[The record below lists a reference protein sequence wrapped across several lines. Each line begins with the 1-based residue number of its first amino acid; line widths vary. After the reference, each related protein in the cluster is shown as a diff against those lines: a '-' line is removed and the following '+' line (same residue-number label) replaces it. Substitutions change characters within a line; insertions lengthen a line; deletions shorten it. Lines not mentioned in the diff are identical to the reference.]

1 MRIVVQRVKE
11 ARCTIEG
18 KITGRIDQGFMLLV
32 GFSKS
37 DTREI
42 ARKYAEKVSK
52 LRIFSDE
59 NGKMN
64 RSIFEVSGSI
74 LSISQFT
81 LYGDAWKS
89 NRPGFTEAMG
99 GTEAS
104 ELYDYFNDVLREL
117 GLRVETGIFG
127 ADMQIALVNDGP
139 VTIIL
144 Q

>member
-1 MRIVVQRVKE
+1 MGIVGN
-11 ARCTIEG
+11 ASIIP
-18 KITGRIDQGFMLLV
+18 ITLMYMMEEML
-32 GFSKS
+32 
-37 DTREI
+37 
-42 ARKYAEKVSK
+42 
-52 LRIFSDE
+52 
-59 NGKMN
+59 NG
-64 RSIFEVSGSI
+64 SV

-127 ADMQIALVNDGP
+127 ADMQISLVNDGP

>member
-11 ARCTIEG
+11 ASCTVEG

-64 RSIFEVSGSI
+64 RSIYEVNGSV

-127 ADMQIALVNDGP
+127 ADMQISLVNDGP

>member
-11 ARCTIEG
+11 ASCTVEG

-42 ARKYAEKVSK
+42 ARKYAEPVSK

-64 RSIFEVSGSI
+64 RSIYEVNGSV

-127 ADMQIALVNDGP
+127 ADMQISLVNDGP